1 MGLGFGAVEISSD
14 FYSDQDI
21 YVIREILLVSRLDQR
36 EETWW

>member
-1 MGLGFGAVEISSD
+1 MGFGAVEISSD

-21 YVIREILLVSRLDQR
+21 YVIREILVFLRLDQR